1 MIWPI
6 ALSAALAQVVHGG
19 CSHRAPCARVPRVMV
34 WIIVVITFF
43 ATASLVLGLKRGI
56 QSFSMIAFGLSPF
69 ILLGVLFMDHTWYI
83 LPFSAVLRTAAVAVR
98 AG

>member
-1 MIWPI
+1 
-6 ALSAALAQVVHGG
+6 
-19 CSHRAPCARVPRVMV
+19 MV
-34 WIIVVITFF
+34 WIIVVITLF

-56 QSFSMIAFGLSPF
+56 QSLSMMAFGLSPF